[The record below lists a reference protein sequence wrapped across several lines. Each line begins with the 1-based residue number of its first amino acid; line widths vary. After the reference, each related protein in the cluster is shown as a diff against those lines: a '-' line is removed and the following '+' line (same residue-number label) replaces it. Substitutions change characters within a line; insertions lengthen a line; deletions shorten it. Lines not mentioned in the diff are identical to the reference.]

1 MSFRSADT
9 ATMPSS
15 FDKQSAAPQD
25 ESPNAHSTRELS
37 AVELSQIYILIDSIL
52 PFEACLYYQ
61 VLPLFVEGSRLV
73 VGRVNPE
80 DPGAAE
86 YVTKQL
92 SYINYTLGFQQISSD
107 WHRDLLSKYLK
118 YNAKQRQQPTQQAL
132 PPPQSDKPTV
142 SAHPAAPAENLA
154 PRNPNIQQTLIID
167 QPEELTDM
175 QPGVTAPQRPDIP
188 STANAPVDRPGTAA
202 SERLVSTPPSEK
214 SRSRRAN
221 ADLGPL
227 SDPALDYQ
235 AAPLELHLESHYRDL
250 DSTHLSALEPQPL
263 MQALLVKVLAEGIG
277 RLYFE
282 RGATSGRVLWS
293 RDGILQA
300 VVEAIDAQT
309 FQGVINEFKL
319 LMRLSLISVTKSKQ
333 VEIERAYEG
342 QRILLR
348 FRVMPSAY
356 GEEATVQV
364 LRGTALRFYQ
374 QQQIDRL
381 GRDALD
387 AAQMLQTRLNEI
399 RDRARNS
406 IDVRPVQTEI
416 LPTLIQLLR
425 QLEAQVEEIEA
436 SYQDAPQPL
445 NRPSDQPTPDT

>member
-1 MSFRSADT
+1 
-9 ATMPSS
+9 MPSS

-25 ESPNAHSTRELS
+25 EAKKANSLRELS

-118 YNAKQRQQPTQQAL
+118 HTAKQRQQSTQPAL
-132 PPPQSDKPTV
+132 PPPQSDQPPL
-142 SAHPAAPAENLA
+142 SARPAVPAASPA
-154 PRNPNIQQTLIID
+154 PPNPNIQQTLIID

-175 QPGVTAPQRPDIP
+175 QHGVTAPQTPDVA
-188 STANAPVDRPGTAA
+188 STPNTPTGRQGATA
-202 SERLVSTPPSEK
+202 SDRLVPTPPSAR
-214 SRSRRAN
+214 SRSQREKVE
-221 ADLGPL
+221 LGPL
-227 SDPALDYQ
+227 SDPALDFQ
-235 AAPLELHLESHYRDL
+235 TAPLELRLESHYRDL
-250 DSTHLSALEPQPL
+250 DSAHLSALEPQPL

-387 AAQMLQTRLNEI
+387 AAQMLQTRLNEL

-406 IDVRPVQTEI
+406 IDARPIQTEI

-436 SYQDAPQPL
+436 AYQDGPKPP
-445 NRPSDQPTPDT
+445 NSTPDQPAPDT

>member
-1 MSFRSADT
+1 
-9 ATMPSS
+9 MPRTFDQSS
-15 FDKQSAAPQD
+15 GTPQD
-25 ESPNAHSTRELS
+25 NSPNADSTRALS

-118 YNAKQRQQPTQQAL
+118 HTAKQRQQPAQPAL
-132 PPPQSDKPTV
+132 PPPQPATPPV
-142 SAHPAAPAENLA
+142 SARPAAQAATPA

-167 QPEELTDM
+167 QPEEITDM
-175 QPGVTAPQRPDIP
+175 QHGVTTPQAPDVASPATPPTGSPGV
-188 STANAPVDRPGTAA
+188 
-202 SERLVSTPPSEK
+202 PPPA
-214 SRSRRAN
+214 SRSQRENVR
-221 ADLGPL
+221 LGPL
-227 SDPALDYQ
+227 SDPALDSQ
-235 AAPLELHLESHYRDL
+235 AAPLELHLENHYRDL
-250 DSTHLSALEPQPL
+250 DSTHLADLEPQPL
-263 MQALLVKVLAEGIG
+263 MQTLLVKILTEGIG

-300 VVEAIDAQT
+300 VIEAIDAQT

-319 LMRLSLISVTKSKQ
+319 LLRLSLISVTKPKQ

-406 IDVRPVQTEI
+406 IDARPVQTEI
-416 LPTLIQLLR
+416 LPTLMQLLR
-425 QLEAQVEEIEA
+425 QLEAQVEEIKA
-436 SYQDAPQPL
+436 SYQDASKS
-445 NRPSDQPTPDT
+445 SDDTANQPTPDN

>member
-1 MSFRSADT
+1 
-9 ATMPSS
+9 MPRTFDQSS
-15 FDKQSAAPQD
+15 GTPQD
-25 ESPNAHSTRELS
+25 NSQNVDSTRALS

-92 SYINYTLGFQQISSD
+92 SYINYTLGFQKISSD

-118 YNAKQRQQPTQQAL
+118 HTAKQRQQPAQPAL
-132 PPPQSDKPTV
+132 PPPQPETPPV
-142 SAHPAAPAENLA
+142 SAHPATTPATTPA

-167 QPEELTDM
+167 QPEEITDM
-175 QPGVTAPQRPDIP
+175 QHEVAAPQPPGV
-188 STANAPVDRPGTAA
+188 A
-202 SERLVSTPPSEK
+202 SPATSPAGPPPA
-214 SRSRRAN
+214 SRSQRENVR
-221 ADLGPL
+221 LGPL
-227 SDPALDYQ
+227 SAPALDSQ

-250 DSTHLSALEPQPL
+250 DSAYLAALEPQPL
-263 MQALLVKVLAEGIG
+263 MQTLLVKVLTEGIG

-282 RGATSGRVLWS
+282 RGATSSRILWS

-319 LMRLSLISVTKSKQ
+319 LMRLSLISVTKPKQ

-406 IDVRPVQTEI
+406 IDARPVQTEI
-416 LPTLIQLLR
+416 LPTLMQLLR
-425 QLEAQVEEIEA
+425 QLEAQVEEIKA
-436 SYQDAPQPL
+436 SYQDVSKS
-445 NRPSDQPTPDT
+445 SDDTPNQPTPDN

>member
-1 MSFRSADT
+1 
-9 ATMPSS
+9 MPRTFDQSS
-15 FDKQSAAPQD
+15 GTPQD
-25 ESPNAHSTRELS
+25 NSPNADSTRALS

-118 YNAKQRQQPTQQAL
+118 HTAKQRQQPAQPAL
-132 PPPQSDKPTV
+132 APPQPATPPV
-142 SAHPAAPAENLA
+142 STRPAAQAATPA

-167 QPEELTDM
+167 QPEEITDM
-175 QPGVTAPQRPDIP
+175 QHGVTTPQAPDVASPATPPTGSPGVT
-188 STANAPVDRPGTAA
+188 
-202 SERLVSTPPSEK
+202 PPS
-214 SRSRRAN
+214 SRSQRENVR
-221 ADLGPL
+221 LGPL
-227 SDPALDYQ
+227 SDPALDSQ

-250 DSTHLSALEPQPL
+250 DSTHLADLEPQPL
-263 MQALLVKVLAEGIG
+263 MQTLLVKVLTEGIG

-319 LMRLSLISVTKSKQ
+319 LLRLSLISVTKPKQ

-406 IDVRPVQTEI
+406 IDARPVQTEI
-416 LPTLIQLLR
+416 LPTLMQLLR
-425 QLEAQVEEIEA
+425 QLEAQVEEIKA
-436 SYQDAPQPL
+436 SYQDVSKS
-445 NRPSDQPTPDT
+445 SDDTANQPTPDK